1 MVKCVWYPFLQEKV
15 LDLNV
20 SNGKYVQWEDAANE
34 NQRWYIEK
42 VGDSYYIRNHVN
54 HSAMGIRDNAMAD
67 GDYVI
72 SMDFNAN
79 AENQNGSLSE
89 TEAHEEI
96 NLLEEGK
103 YTIGNGSQVV
113 DIYDTGYGDG
123 VQAITYKANQPKQS
137 AVFFLKN
144 RKTATI
150 K

>member
-1 MVKCVWYPFLQEKV
+1 MTSADANNQKWHLENSLDGKVRLVSVSSGKV

-79 AENQNGSLSE
+79 ADNQKWKFIE

-113 DIYDTGYGDG
+113 DIYDTGYGLSL
-123 VQAITYKANQPKQS
+123 IH
-137 AVFFLKN
+137 
-144 RKTATI
+144 I
-150 K
+150 

>member
-1 MVKCVWYPFLQEKV
+1 MMWLLPARCLLYTSNQKWHLENSLDGKVRLVSVSSGKV

-79 AENQNGSLSE
+79 ADNQKWKFIE
-89 TEAHEEI
+89 TEAVS
-96 NLLEEGK
+96 
-103 YTIGNGSQVV
+103 YTHLDV
-113 DIYDTGYGDG
+113 
-123 VQAITYKANQPKQS
+123 YKRQQPWR
-137 AVFFLKN
+137 
-144 RKTATI
+144 RKRELR
-150 K
+150 